1 MLALV
6 ESIFKEMKRNAEDF
20 SAIPGKFRKE
30 LEDLKM
36 DSRTVLEQAKVLRVV
51 AGFGGGI
58 QNRTPTK
65 NNSTNSSEN
74 SQSLKNDS
82 PSQQKPSSSSN
93 PTSSSSGPT
102 AEDWKK
108 SLEDTTQLRRKKY
121 IESLQSNKGN
131 STENAGQSS
140 LGKETVEDK
149 WKRSCPLNFFLTT
162 VRSIVKEKPGVL
174 SVSFKGLHRLLKE
187 MCVFLWKL
195 LEV

>member
-36 DSRTVLEQAKVLRVV
+36 DSRTVLEQVKVLRVV
-51 AGFGGGI
+51 AGFGEEI
-58 QNRTPTK
+58 QNRTPTNK

-74 SQSLKNDS
+74 SQSLKKDS
-82 PSQQKPSSSSN
+82 PSQQKPSSSSSSN
-93 PTSSSSGPT
+93 STS
-102 AEDWKK
+102 EDWKK

-131 STENAGQSS
+131 STENAGQSL
-140 LGKETVEDK
+140 LGKERVEDK

-162 VRSIVKEKPGVL
+162 VRSIANEKPGVL
-174 SVSFKGLHRLLKE
+174 SVSFKGLHRLLK
-187 MCVFLWKL
+187 VFLSFCC
-195 LEV
+195 